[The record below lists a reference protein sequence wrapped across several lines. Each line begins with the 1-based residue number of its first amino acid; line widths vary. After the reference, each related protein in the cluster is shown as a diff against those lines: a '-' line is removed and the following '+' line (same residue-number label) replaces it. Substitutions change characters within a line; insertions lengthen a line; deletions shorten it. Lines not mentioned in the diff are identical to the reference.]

1 MKVGKVS
8 ESVLKRSILKQI
20 KTRREEIKNGA
31 GVGEDCA
38 IFALS
43 GHGVLGC
50 ASAACI
56 SWDASAASRAVVKC
70 ANNLAAGFMEPM
82 GVMLTLLLPEESEE
96 ADLRALMSEAESAC
110 SRLNIQIAGGHTEVS
125 AAIKTPVITVS
136 GFGKAFCRDENG
148 PTGITPGQDIV
159 ISKWIGLEGTSIIA
173 ARDRESLLQR
183 YPASLVEEAAC
194 FDRYLSIVPEAAVA
208 VKSGVCAMHDVS
220 GGGINAALWELA
232 ESAGVGLSIDL
243 KKLPIRQET
252 VEVCEHCGVNP
263 YELLSGGCL
272 LMISQDG
279 PGLVRALE
287 AAHIPAVMAGKITKG
302 HDRIVCN
309 EDEVRYLDRPRTDEI
324 YKMI

>member
-20 KTRREEIKNGA
+20 KTKREEIKSGA

-43 GHGVLGC
+43 GQGALGC
-50 ASAACI
+50 ASASCVSWEAC
-56 SWDASAASRAVVKC
+56 AVSRAVVRC
-70 ANNLAAGFMEPM
+70 ANNLAAGFMEPV

-96 ADLRALMSEAESAC
+96 EDLRALMSEAEKAC

-125 AAIKTPVITVS
+125 AALKAPVITVN
-136 GFGKAFCRDENG
+136 GFGKSFSREANVPMG
-148 PTGITPGQDIV
+148 AAPGQDIV
-159 ISKWIGLEGTSIIA
+159 ISKWVGLEGTSVIA
-173 ARDRESLLQR
+173 ARKRESLLKR

-220 GGGINAALWELA
+220 GGGIFAALWELA
-232 ESAGVGLSIDL
+232 ERAGVGLSIDL

-272 LMISQDG
+272 LMTSQDG

-324 YKMI
+324 YKLI